1 MLREVMPMI
10 VAPPVPVPAVQDSQ
24 PAVKPFEIVAEW
36 LEPVRT
42 MLAGKF
48 GADKMD
54 RVDALLLE
62 TGAIIAGGSILRAV
76 SPWNTDVPGLRGNR
90 PRASPEV
97 NDLDIYVPVRMTP
110 RLIDGLYTGREALL
124 ESRKYKVLPAS
135 SYCESFLR
143 KNGIRRVHT
152 FANGLGETPTDIM
165 SVRHRRSV
173 QQVVTNFDLT
183 ICQIWYDGAHVYAS
197 HPQDIRDKRAT
208 LQSDYV
214 VALMRGNPYI
224 RKRLD
229 KYMKRGFSISVEGA
243 RETFDVLPTD
253 QGACAKKQNQFRD
266 RKTKPEFWNRWFAS
280 VATAWLSGSA
290 TTFRTAKSYLPSIAD
305 NMLPSKNV
313 LIPLSQN
320 LPYLSAMNA
329 RGMYL
334 ITKGLYSF
342 YSMPLDSFWNNFKD
356 TGYDSEDYE
365 NVDNRQALAAEF
377 MSTVVPDIAWQADSI
392 RAFALAMNKFLEYQM
407 LPIKYSNRPENM
419 GEHND
424 SIKISD
430 GFTLG
435 TILYK
440 NDIPSDLRDSDL
452 KSLFMEPEVYN
463 FYAANL
469 AGQILRKADVAT
481 DYAGAG
487 ELVYDIHN
495 HPLAAGI
502 SKGRFIDYLR
512 HYRGGVKN
520 EIPCYWRDCNKTLA
534 LTEIHHILGREGYKR
549 WIVPPMWKGFSQSD
563 ISRLDSIFS
572 INSVEAN
579 NSSCCP
585 VCLSFVHREDGCM
598 YILNHR
604 CNTITTNFSRD
615 LYNKYKNE
623 DDTIVWCTICGR
635 ICSKTPHRHYALGP
649 ASGAKSEIIN
659 PDAIPSYFGNDCT
672 GFGGGN
678 ILEKFIRFQK
688 LREVANLLQTQANK
702 ITAKE
707 AKEYLIQE
715 VWNAPLNISPI
726 KKQALQSF
734 LENKRFNIPNTV
746 FPSTINAENTENIRF
761 YPNIPY
767 PNGAGAD
774 PLLPIVHT
782 EGDDSVTMAPVRP
795 AIQFLH
801 RRQNGEINTHEDEY
815 IGLESLFN
823 LLETRYAEYER
834 GDGGDIGMCWNYPD
848 CTAKI
853 HPQEIQSIL
862 TRIDTNPDI
871 SAENKSRYREIYNVY
886 KSTFNKIF
894 EHQRGGR
901 RATRRGRRKQKGGD
915 NEVNSEETP
924 FFVEATD
931 AACMLPR
938 RGNATVAPTARKRST
953 RKRKTL
959 RRRRRATRHR

>member
-1 MLREVMPMI
+1 MI
-10 VAPPVPVPAVQDSQ
+10 VAPPVPVPAVQDAQ
-24 PAVKPFEIVAEW
+24 PAVKPFEEIAEW

-54 RVDALLLE
+54 RVDALLQE

-76 SPWNTDVPGLRGNR
+76 SPWNADVRGLQGNR
-90 PRASPEV
+90 PGGSPEV

-110 RLIDGLYTGREALL
+110 RLIDGLYTGGTALV
-124 ESRKYKVLPAS
+124 ESEEYQVLPAS

-143 KNGIRRVHT
+143 KNGIRRIHT
-152 FANGLGETPTDIM
+152 FLNGLGETPTDIM

-197 HPQDIRDKRAT
+197 HPQDIRDKKAT

-214 VALMRGNPYI
+214 ISLMRGNRFI

-229 KYMKRGFSISVEGA
+229 KYMKRGFRISIDGMADHFE
-243 RETFDVLPTD
+243 VLPSD
-253 QGACAKKQNQFRD
+253 SGACSKKPNRFHIRN
-266 RKTKPEFWNRWFAS
+266 TKPEFWNRWFAS
-280 VATAWLSGSA
+280 VATAWLSRS
-290 TTFRTAKSYLPSIAD
+290 TSSFRTKKSYLPSITD
-305 NMLPSKNV
+305 DTLPSENI
-313 LIPLSQN
+313 LIPLAQN
-320 LPYLSAMNA
+320 LPPLSYINVTGI
-329 RGMYL
+329 RL
-334 ITKGLYSF
+334 ITKEAYSRN
-342 YSMPLDSFWNNFKD
+342 SKPLASFWDNFKD

-365 NVDNRQALAAEF
+365 NVENRQALAAEF
-377 MSTVVPDIAWQADSI
+377 MSTVVPDVAWQADGE

-407 LPIKYSNRPENM
+407 LPIKYSNRLE
-419 GEHND
+419 GED
-424 SIKISD
+424 RWRDVTTKITE
-430 GFTLG
+430 GFTFG
-435 TILYK
+435 TFLYK
-440 NDIPSDLRDSDL
+440 NKGDLVIERTDWDL
-452 KSLFMEPEVYN
+452 KNLFMDPEVYN
-463 FYAANL
+463 FYLGNL
-469 AGQILRKADVAT
+469 VGKILRNADVAT

-502 SKGRFIDYLR
+502 SKGRFIDHLR
-512 HYRGGVKN
+512 HHRGVPKN

-534 LTEIHHILGREGYKR
+534 LTEIHHILEREDYKR
-549 WIVPPMWKGFSQSD
+549 WLVPPMWKGFSQSD

-572 INSVEAN
+572 IDSVEAN

-604 CNTITTNFSRD
+604 CNTVTTNFSRD

-746 FPSTINAENTENIRF
+746 FPPTINAENTENTRF

-823 LLETRYAEYER
+823 LLETRYAEYVR

-886 KSTFNKIF
+886 KSTFNKLF
-894 EHQRGGR
+894 EHQQGGR

-915 NEVNSEETP
+915 NEVNGEETP
-924 FFVEATD
+924 FFVEAND
-931 AACMLPR
+931 AQCMLPR
-938 RGNATVAPTARKRST
+938 RGSAVVPAA

-959 RRRRRATRHR
+959 RRRRATRGRR